1 MDPFR
6 YLTRLSCHPNL
17 RHNYHYIRVLWDN
30 NLLPA
35 LFTVASLGFVKRT
48 KDQRRKDMSS
58 PPLLIYIPPKHNFP
72 KKLYHAQNPF
82 SLHHT
87 WLCQILNVHWSIGR
101 CQFIRIKIQNSN
113 QNNLRRMFCRPH
125 IISWYLRILKKPI
138 IIEIVSFVVHV
149 VLYVGHQPFWTKKFW
164 PGWQGGSGKVKIGQN
179 IAQNRPRFWLWSPL
193 EAPKWVKDPWNGP

>member
-1 MDPFR
+1 MEDPFR

-17 RHNYHYIRVLWDN
+17 RHNYYYIRVLWDN

-72 KKLYHAQNPF
+72 KKFYHAQNPF

-125 IISWYLRILKKPI
+125 ITILVSKYVLAVSSLKNKSTLSLFGNSLWEKYCAEEDPVCPRKVLDNAITNSQDI
-138 IIEIVSFVVHV
+138 IKS
-149 VLYVGHQPFWTKKFW
+149 VG
-164 PGWQGGSGKVKIGQN
+164 S
-179 IAQNRPRFWLWSPL
+179 LPL
-193 EAPKWVKDPWNGP
+193 EPQESQLLSIFLQKF

>member
-1 MDPFR
+1 MEDPFR

-17 RHNYHYIRVLWDN
+17 RDNYYYIRVLWDN
-30 NLLPA
+30 NLLPS

-72 KKLYHAQNPF
+72 KKNYHAQHPL

-125 IISWYLRILKKPI
+125 ITILVSKSVLAVSSLKNKSTLSLFGNSLWEKYCAEEDPVCPRKVLDNAITNSQDI
-138 IIEIVSFVVHV
+138 IKS
-149 VLYVGHQPFWTKKFW
+149 VG
-164 PGWQGGSGKVKIGQN
+164 S
-179 IAQNRPRFWLWSPL
+179 LPL
-193 EAPKWVKDPWNGP
+193 EPQESQLLSIFLQKF